1 MEDAA
6 GGLLLQRSEGAE
18 AVASGSG
25 RIDCAADYGS
35 TDPCCGNDD
44 GTGTVA
50 PQYVCPSDKPICV
63 DYVYG
68 YEYGKCTGSR
78 IDCAADYGSTEP
90 CCGNDGTG
98 TVAPQYVCP
107 SAKPFCV
114 DYVYGSEWGKCTGC
128 DACKDS
134 SMCCNPH
141 DKFFIYSCPGCGSF

>member
-35 TDPCCGNDD
+35 TDPCCGND
-44 GTGTVA
+44 
-50 PQYVCPSDKPICV
+50 
-63 DYVYG
+63 
-68 YEYGKCTGSR
+68 
-78 IDCAADYGSTEP
+78 
-90 CCGNDGTG
+90 DGTG